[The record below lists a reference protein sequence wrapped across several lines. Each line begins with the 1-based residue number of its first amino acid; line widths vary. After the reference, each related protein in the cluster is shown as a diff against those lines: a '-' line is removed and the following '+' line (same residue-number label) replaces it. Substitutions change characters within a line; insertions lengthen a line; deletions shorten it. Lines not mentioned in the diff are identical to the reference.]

1 MKANVGILAKA
12 IALFREQPQPPVVHD
27 APKPR
32 DLDETFFD
40 EKAQERVGKVIS
52 QSTKRD

>member
-1 MKANVGILAKA
+1 MGI
-12 IALFREQPQPPVVHD
+12 ISRLFGRAPETPPVVHD
-27 APKPR
+27 IPAPR

-52 QSTKRD
+52 DSKKRD